1 MDPRHPV
8 QPLTD
13 RTFDAFVG
21 QSEVPVVVE
30 LYAEWDP
37 PWRALDEGDRR
48 ELAREFGER
57 VRWASLETQRN
68 RMVAT
73 RHGAETI
80 PETLVF
86 ARGRVVARVVGRTGA
101 PEVRSRVDEA
111 LRSSAEDAASVEVCE
126 APAADVP
133 QTRVLPLRKKAG

>member
-1 MDPRHPV
+1 MDPRDPA

-21 QSEVPVVVE
+21 RSAVPVVVE

-37 PWRALDEGDRR
+37 PWRALDEGGRR

-57 VRWASLETQRN
+57 VRWASLETQEN

-86 ARGRVVARVVGRTGA
+86 SRGRVVARVVGRTDV
-101 PEVRSRVDEA
+101 PEVRSRVGEA
-111 LRSSAEDAASVEVCE
+111 LRSSAEDTAGAEVCE
-126 APAADVP
+126 VPAAELP